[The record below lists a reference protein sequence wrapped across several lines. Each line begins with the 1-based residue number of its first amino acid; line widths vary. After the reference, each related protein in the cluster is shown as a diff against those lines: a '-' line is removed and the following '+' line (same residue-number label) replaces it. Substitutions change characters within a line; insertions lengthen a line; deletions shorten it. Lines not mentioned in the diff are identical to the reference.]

1 MTRADEKCKLEAGN
15 RRLGRTGR
23 GRRPHARAR
32 AFGRPGRQRVGRDDD
47 DCLKD
52 FGARY
57 NFYKYLFLRHLRRA
71 AGLRRPA
78 CFLAVGQARDGRER
92 ERGERRREGQFL

>member
-1 MTRADEKCKLEAGN
+1 MKNANWRRETADLDGEGAGDA
-15 RRLGRTGR
+15 RT
-23 GRRPHARAR
+23 PARAR

-57 NFYKYLFLRHLRRA
+57 NFYKYLCLRHLRRA
-71 AGLRRPA
+71 GKVRSCLRGAAGR
-78 CFLAVGQARDGRER
+78 
-92 ERGERRREGQFL
+92 